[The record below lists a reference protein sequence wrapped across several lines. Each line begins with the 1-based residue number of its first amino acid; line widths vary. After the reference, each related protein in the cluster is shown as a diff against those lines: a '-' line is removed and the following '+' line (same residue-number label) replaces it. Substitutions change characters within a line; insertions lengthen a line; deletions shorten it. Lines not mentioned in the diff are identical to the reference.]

1 MLFSSFFI
9 YIDKKTVLI
18 NKKKVIKTPVKLV
31 MQGKYFTSQHL
42 EGEEWGGGG
51 GGGIIIRWKVMYM
64 YIVTEKMRMSQHT
77 HTQTQN

>member
-9 YIDKKTVLI
+9 YIDKKTVFI

-51 GGGIIIRWKVMYM
+51 GDNYTMESYVHVHSYRKNDD
-64 YIVTEKMRMSQHT
+64 VTTHT